1 MSVFKFLY
9 KRVEE
14 QIQEAMEK
22 GEFDNLPGKG
32 KPLNLEEDQHIAPE
46 LRMAYRMLKNANIP
60 PEEVMLAKGVQGLR
74 EQLLADPDM
83 SPREK
88 LEIRRK
94 IALMDVELQM
104 KIERFRKQYG
114 GY

>member
-1 MSVFKFLY
+1 MSIFKFMQ

-14 QIQEAMEK
+14 QIVDAMER

-32 KPLNLEEDQHIAPE
+32 KPLVLDEDQHVALE

-60 PEEVMLAKGVQGLR
+60 PEEVMLARGVNGLR
-74 EQLLADPDM
+74 EQLLADPDLTPM
-83 SPREK
+83 QK
-88 LEIRRK
+88 IEIRRK
-94 IALMDVELQM
+94 IALMDLELQM